1 MCRKQIGGGDGSDG
15 TKASAGSAP
24 ILDQIPHPASSNWFI
39 AIIRVIHLKIE
50 VAIAISDRW
59 MTSYIAPLGARC
71 HLSNPDTMRPTGP
84 ADRRES

>member
-24 ILDQIPHPASSNWFI
+24 ILGQIPHPTSSNWFI

-50 VAIAISDRW
+50 VAIAISD
-59 MTSYIAPLGARC
+59 
-71 HLSNPDTMRPTGP
+71 
-84 ADRRES
+84 